1 MPNKSESEKTKI
13 DSYQPDYEATCDNCG
28 QSPVVTCV
36 KNGAVVYSLGMC
48 GSCTFGEEESI
59 DPENWN

>member
-1 MPNKSESEKTKI
+1 MPNKSEKIKI

-36 KNGAVVYSLGMC
+36 KNGVVVYSLDMC
-48 GSCTFGEEESI
+48 GACTFGEAGSMY
-59 DPENWN
+59 PENWN